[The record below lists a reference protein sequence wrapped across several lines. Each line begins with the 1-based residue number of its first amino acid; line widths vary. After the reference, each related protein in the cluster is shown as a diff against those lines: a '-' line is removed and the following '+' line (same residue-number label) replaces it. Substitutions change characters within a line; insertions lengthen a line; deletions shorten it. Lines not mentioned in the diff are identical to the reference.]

1 MTTAVDSAVLIDVLQ
16 DEPEWAQ
23 WSADALDEAL
33 ATGRVVACEVVWAE
47 VSGRFASPGEAR
59 AAFEQ
64 LGIEFA
70 PMGAVAALE
79 AGRLWRAFRA
89 TGGPRRERV
98 VADFLV
104 GAHAM
109 HHADA
114 LLTRDRGFYR
124 RYFSRLKRIEPA
136 SRR

>member
-16 DEPEWAQ
+16 DEPGWAQ

-33 ATGRVVACEVVWAE
+33 ASGTVVAGEVVWAE
-47 VSGRFASPGEAR
+47 VSGRFPSPGEATR
-59 AAFEQ
+59 AFQ
-64 LGIEFA
+64 RLGIEFV
-70 PMGAVAALE
+70 PMSAAAALE
-79 AGRLWRAFRA
+79 AGRLWRACRA
-89 TGGPRRERV
+89 AGGARRDRV

-104 GAHAM
+104 GAHAQ

-124 RYFSRLKRIEPA
+124 HYFSRLRRIEP
-136 SRR
+136 RQP